1 MVSVNDLHLSRDSGG
16 ELMELIKRNQAERL
30 AIAFTLVDS
39 IWKEFTTGKIEDGLL
54 QEAVYLQT
62 DVNRIIWKLN
72 DLNNRRTDDD

>member
-1 MVSVNDLHLSRDSGG
+1 MVCKYDLFLPGG

-39 IWKEFTTGKIEDGLL
+39 IWEEFTTGKIEDGLL
-54 QEAVYLQT
+54 QQAVYLQT